1 VGKGLCT
8 DGSSDCGLRY
18 DQILFGGAADADAC
32 GSVCLECVNGQDATV
47 DPAKGGGT
55 ATLRLTS
62 FGFYDYDTVTK
73 CACYFHDI
81 PKATFTPPAGCATP
95 LNVVTQFTYASE
107 TIASYGDD
115 DDVGECWKYLLY
127 VT

>member
-1 VGKGLCT
+1 MAQVIV
-8 DGSSDCGLRY
+8 DCVMIKFYSGVLSM
-18 DQILFGGAADADAC
+18 QMLA
-32 GSVCLECVNGQDATV
+32 SVCLECVNGQDTTV

-81 PKATFTPPAGCATP
+81 PKALSLRQLAA
-95 LNVVTQFTYASE
+95 LHR
-107 TIASYGDD
+107 
-115 DDVGECWKYLLY
+115 
-127 VT
+127 